1 MAASAV
7 HPRARQ
13 AGRRRGTGATD
24 GADQRELAPGD
35 DRRWVMSTT
44 THVSPVSGV
53 PPRLAELA
61 KGLGKRLRCLVSS
74 PPSRTVS
81 LANLLANTFLK
92 LRLSGSSRPAHPR
105 NHAGL
110 MIPSRPGRR
119 PAGPDRKRGRR
130 EGRRFYRP
138 PQLMSLYGLWPAVTL
153 PGSIDDDVASHVC
166 PTRRESGL

>member
-1 MAASAV
+1 
-7 HPRARQ
+7 
-13 AGRRRGTGATD
+13 
-24 GADQRELAPGD
+24 
-35 DRRWVMSTT
+35 MSTT

-74 PPSRTVS
+74 PPSLTVS
-81 LANLLANTFLK
+81 LANPLADTFLE

-119 PAGPDRKRGRR
+119 PAGPNRKRGGRA
-130 EGRRFYRP
+130 GRRFFQTTVAQVGVCYVTCGDAH
-138 PQLMSLYGLWPAVTL
+138 GLDRRFRCV
-153 PGSIDDDVASHVC
+153 HEC
-166 PTRRESGL
+166 PTR